1 MSSLLCAL
9 VEIFRKVE
17 KGGAPTEVLSH
28 LSVDVWRE
36 IVCWMEQ
43 VHDSRLCEKQS
54 SALLAQ
60 FYKRSGKAGCF
71 ALADSGVLLLLRG
84 NYLCLV
90 LSFLLPHFHPL
101 PASLYSS
108 ALQVLWKQLKKVEA
122 TFASTAKIRRKVS

>member
-1 MSSLLCAL
+1 
-9 VEIFRKVE
+9 
-17 KGGAPTEVLSH
+17 
-28 LSVDVWRE
+28 
-36 IVCWMEQ
+36 MEQ

-60 FYKRSGKAGCF
+60 LYNLKSVELEKGPGKQDAF
-71 ALADSGVLLLLRG
+71 APADSGVLLLLRE

-90 LSFLLPHFHPL
+90 LSFLLPYFHLL

-122 TFASTAKIRRKVS
+122 TFASTAEIRRKVS